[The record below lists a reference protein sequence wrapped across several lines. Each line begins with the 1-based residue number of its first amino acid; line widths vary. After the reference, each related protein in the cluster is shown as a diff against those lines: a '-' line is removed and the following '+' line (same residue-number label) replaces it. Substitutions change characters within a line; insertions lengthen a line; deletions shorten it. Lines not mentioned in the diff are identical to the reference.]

1 MPLHEENTAN
11 TLDEI
16 SDDSLIRLVY
26 ISSLT
31 LKSRFKP
38 AIFETV
44 EQEARQYNQQH
55 GITGTLCY
63 GNGHFLQCLEGK
75 KQVLLPIVQHIFDDK
90 RHNNVKILLIQ
101 PITSRD
107 FDNWD
112 MRLVFLERW
121 LWSPKTKKQANTLSR
136 FLPFRP
142 HKWSNDNTEQ
152 FLSAIQ
158 KIQTPPHIRD
168 SGITLNAMGNMIQH
182 LVGPH
187 QAFIIVQLIL
197 GILAV
202 MAIALLFG

>member
-11 TLDEI
+11 TLDKI

-75 KQVLLPIVQHIFDDK
+75 
-90 RHNNVKILLIQ
+90 
-101 PITSRD
+101 SRYCCPLCSISS
-107 FDNWD
+107 
-112 MRLVFLERW
+112 MI
-121 LWSPKTKKQANTLSR
+121 
-136 FLPFRP
+136 
-142 HKWSNDNTEQ
+142 
-152 FLSAIQ
+152 SATI
-158 KIQTPPHIRD
+158 
-168 SGITLNAMGNMIQH
+168 M
-182 LVGPH
+182 
-187 QAFIIVQLIL
+187 
-197 GILAV
+197 
-202 MAIALLFG
+202 